1 MEIGLAQTKGWSS
14 VGKMIS
20 FVSDSSVIREL
31 LMLVVAI
38 VQKEAVGSC
47 GVSLPL
53 L

>member
-31 LMLVVAI
+31 LIVEIAQMEVV
-38 VQKEAVGSC
+38 ECC

-53 L
+53 